1 MPIRLKIVSISV
13 ALLIVFGIV
22 IGVSAVLQN
31 QVTNQI
37 AGITRY
43 HEQLI
48 AAIADFDVVS
58 FEYEL
63 LPLRLLRLIKPQ
75 QDEINAKLERAQIVE
90 QRMRSDLSTAARV
103 IASAVNDDRLRVEER
118 LVFARLQGVI
128 EPLRAKLPP
137 FIAAGRQVLQA
148 IAEGRMDDARQLS
161 LAFQGYEQ
169 TFGADTAAVRQAAIE
184 LSDATTASVRRKQSA
199 ILTVSFGLFA
209 VAACLGL
216 GFGVLVTT
224 AVIHTLRGLVN
235 ATTRV
240 KSGELTVA
248 VPIRT
253 SDEIG
258 QLAIAF
264 NSMVE
269 ELHSKDEELRSKE
282 RIKDTFGKFVDP
294 RIVSNLISSDDTQTD
309 HAERRVVTIFF
320 SDIRGFTSISEQ
332 LTAGAMVNLLNH
344 YFSAVTR
351 CIRDANGIVDKY
363 IGDAV
368 MAFWSPPF
376 SPGDSHAAAA
386 CLAALAQQQAIADV
400 KADLANITGLRRNT
414 PDLSVRMGIA
424 TGEAVVGTIGSP
436 FSKSYTVIG
445 DTVNLASRLEGINK
459 VYGTRIIVSDDTL
472 RLAQHEVEARELDII
487 TVAGKI
493 EPVRIHELLS
503 PFEELASVDADLRG
517 EFAAGLTA
525 YRAQDWDR
533 AEQQFKQCLKLK
545 PEDQPTAIFVDRIRT
560 MRTNPPPPDWDGV
573 WRFSQ
578 K

>member
-1 MPIRLKIVSISV
+1 LNALVPIRLKILSIAV
-13 ALLIVFGIV
+13 TLLIVFGVV
-22 IGVSAVLQN
+22 IGVSALLQE
-31 QVTNQI
+31 QVTTEI
-37 AGITRY
+37 VGITRY
-43 HEQLI
+43 HQPLA
-48 AAIADFDVVS
+48 AAIADFDVIS
-58 FEYEL
+58 YEYEL
-63 LPLRLLRLIKPQ
+63 LPLRLLRLARPQ
-75 QDEINAKLERAQIVE
+75 QDEIDATLGRAQIIE
-90 QRMRSDLSTAARV
+90 QQMRSDLGTAAGIV
-103 IASAVNDDRLRVEER
+103 AAAVNDESLPVEGR
-118 LVFARLQGVI
+118 LVFARLQGVTA
-128 EPLRAKLPP
+128 PLRAKLPP
-137 FIAAGRQVLQA
+137 FIAVGQQVLQA
-148 IAEGRMDDARQLS
+148 VAEGRMDDARQLS

-169 TFGADTAAVRQAAIE
+169 SFGSDTAAVRRATTE
-184 LSDATTASVRRKQSA
+184 LSDAATASVRRKQSA
-199 ILTVSFGLFA
+199 IRTISFGLFA

-216 GFGVLVTT
+216 GFGVLVAT
-224 AVIHTLRGLVN
+224 AVIRTLRALVN
-235 ATTRV
+235 AATAV

-248 VPIRT
+248 VPVRT

-264 NSMVE
+264 NSMV
-269 ELHSKDEELRSKE
+269 EELRSKE

-332 LTAGAMVNLLNH
+332 LTAAAMVNLLNH
-344 YFSAVTR
+344 YFGAVTR

-386 CLAALAQQQAIADV
+386 CLAALAQQQAIAEIR
-400 KADLANITGLRRNT
+400 ADLPNITGLRRNT

-459 VYGTRIIVSDDTL
+459 VYGTRVIVSDDTL
-472 RLAQHEVEARELDII
+472 RLAQHEVEARELDMI
-487 TVAGKI
+487 TVAGKV

-503 PFEELASVDADLRG
+503 PFDELAPVDADLRG

-525 YRAQDWDR
+525 YRAQD
-533 AEQQFKQCLKLK
+533 
-545 PEDQPTAIFVDRIRT
+545 
-560 MRTNPPPPDWDGV
+560 
-573 WRFSQ
+573 
-578 K
+578 